1 MRKFQASKI
10 TKLVDSGSYLLL
22 RLEFIVVLK
31 ISDYSYNLPEE
42 RIARFPLDRRDA
54 SKLLVYKHGRIEHH
68 TFNEMVKLLP
78 PDAFLFFN
86 NTKVIPARIQFKK
99 DTGAEIEVF
108 LLTPIKPS
116 KVLTVAMTAK
126 NSCSWQCTIGNLKRW
141 KDGTTLQRTW
151 NDSTLTAKILDREN
165 GIVEF
170 GWTGEQTFA
179 EILEE
184 IGRVPLPP
192 YLNRQADA
200 TDKKRY
206 QTVYSRHEGAVAA
219 PTAGLHFTDATFQ
232 EMKLADIGHDF
243 LTLHVSAGT
252 FQPVK
257 NEDANDHTMHDEQ
270 VAISRTNLENILAN
284 DFIVAVG
291 TTSMRTLESLYWYG
305 VKLIENPGAE
315 FVITQ
320 TDAYEKRAALP
331 DTKSAIQKVLDFMKA
346 NNMGTL
352 IGRTAI
358 YIKPGYNFKVCK
370 SLITNFHQPGSTLIL
385 LVAAFVGRD
394 WKKIYDEAL
403 ANEYRFL
410 SYGDSSLL
418 IP

>member
-1 MRKFQASKI
+1 MRKFTASKI

-22 RLEFIVVLK
+22 RLEFIAVLK
-31 ISDYSYNLPEE
+31 ISDYSYHLPQE
-42 RIARFPLDRRDA
+42 RIASFPLGQRDA
-54 SKLLVYKHGRIEHH
+54 SKLLVYKHGQIEHH
-68 TFNEMVKLLP
+68 TFNEIVKFLP
-78 PDAFLFFN
+78 PGAFLFFN
-86 NTKVIPARIQFKK
+86 NTKVIPARIQFRK

-116 KVLTVAMTAK
+116 NILTIAMTAK
-126 NSCSWQCTIGNLKRW
+126 KSCSWQCTIGNLKRW
-141 KDGTTLQRTW
+141 KDGTALQRAW
-151 NDSTLTAKILDREN
+151 NDNTLTAKIIDREN

-170 GWTGEQTFA
+170 DWTGQQSFA

-184 IGRVPLPP
+184 LGRVPLPP
-192 YLNRQADA
+192 YLNRQAD
-200 TDKKRY
+200 TNDKTRY

-232 EMKLADIGHDF
+232 EMKRANVGFDF

-270 VAISRTNLENILAN
+270 VVISRTNLENILAN

-305 VKLIENPGAE
+305 VKLIEDSRTE

-320 TDAYEKRAALP
+320 TDAYETRSRLP
-331 DTKSAIQKVLDFMKA
+331 DVKSAIRKVLEFLKE
-346 NNMGTL
+346 NNLETL
-352 IGRTAI
+352 VGRTAI
-358 YIKPGYNFKVCK
+358 YIKPGYDFMVCK

-385 LVAAFVGRD
+385 LVAAFVGND

-403 ANEYRFL
+403 SNDYRFL